1 MDELFENLA
10 ILLGR
15 HLHVNEESVRDFRD
29 IFDAVVDFY
38 TGFEKFCELFGKSK
52 EELKSVC
59 LQRMNMMREIYGK
72 NLPTESA
79 RIDFSDVFSQ
89 WSYMYVYM
97 LRHIH
102 LVCHALDITAG
113 EGILTDREARRSPT
127 VCMVGGGPGTDVLGL
142 SVHLLKHGLITP
154 LTSGVHVLDKCTKWK
169 TG

>member
-1 MDELFENLA
+1 MDG
-10 ILLGR
+10 LLEDMDTLSIRCLG
-15 HLHVNEESVRDFRD
+15 VNDESVSDLRD
-29 IFDAVVDFY
+29 ILDAVLDLY
-38 TGFEKFCELFGKSK
+38 AAFEKIKLLGKSK
-52 EELKSVC
+52 EEIKSSC
-59 LQRMNMMREIYGK
+59 RQRMTMMSGIYR
-72 NLPTESA
+72 NDLRTESA